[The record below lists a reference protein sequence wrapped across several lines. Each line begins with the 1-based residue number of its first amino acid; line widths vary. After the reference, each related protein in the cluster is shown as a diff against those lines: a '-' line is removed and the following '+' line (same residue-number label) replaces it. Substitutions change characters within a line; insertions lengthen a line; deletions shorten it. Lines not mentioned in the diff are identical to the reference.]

1 MIVIGIILGA
11 FGIGFFCWLLFT
23 LAVYVLPFFAS
34 VTAGLAAFHSGAGV
48 IGAIAVG
55 AVAGIITLIAGQ
67 LAFAVIPSLLIRAAV
82 GLLFAVPAAVA
93 GYHATLAL
101 AQIGV
106 PSHDWRE
113 AFAIIGA
120 ILVGGTAWG
129 RMALPADPLGTAR
142 PSPAGSVQPLL
153 TAASTED

>member
-82 GLLFAVPAAVA
+82 GLLFAVPRRS
-93 GYHATLAL
+93 
-101 AQIGV
+101 
-106 PSHDWRE
+106 P
-113 AFAIIGA
+113 AIMRRSPLRRSACRRTTGA
-120 ILVGGTAWG
+120 
-129 RMALPADPLGTAR
+129 RHSPLSARFSSAAR
-142 PSPAGSVQPLL
+142 PGDEWRSRQTPSGPPGLRRRVQY
-153 TAASTED
+153 SRC

>member
-1 MIVIGIILGA
+1 M
-11 FGIGFFCWLLFT
+11 
-23 LAVYVLPFFAS
+23 
-34 VTAGLAAFHSGAGV
+34 GLAAFHSGAGV

-67 LAFAVIPSLLIRAAV
+67 LAFAVIPSLLIRVAV

-106 PSHDWRE
+106 PSHGWRE